1 MKREIENTY
10 FEHTLKFYLQNPEKK
25 KYNKRLHE

>member
-10 FEHTLKFYLQNPEKK
+10 FEHTLKFYLQNPEEK

>member
-10 FEHTLKFYLQNPEKK
+10 FEHTLKFYSQNPEKNNN
-25 KYNKRLHE
+25 NKRLHE